1 MPRPSTTDEE
11 FIALFNSLGATKTA
25 ALLGVKE
32 DNIYKRRR
40 RLEGKYDGPIIA
52 PTKQASQSHNPA
64 RIELDVQSGVVLVG
78 GDGHYWPGKAPTAH
92 RAMVKFAKEMKP
104 RALIYNGDAFDGS
117 TISRFQ
123 DIGWE
128 KNPNVAEELE
138 AVSERLSELEQ
149 AVPRSCALTWNLGN
163 HDMRYETRL
172 ASVAPQFRN
181 IKGLHLKDHFPAWKG
196 AWSTWINSEVVTKHR
211 LKGGIH
217 ATHNNVLAAGKSI
230 VTNHLH
236 SLKVTPFSDYSARP
250 RWGVDCGCLAD
261 PNGEQFVN
269 YSEDAPKNHR
279 AGFGVLTFHKGQL
292 LWPELVHVFDENTVE
307 FRGELHRV

>member
-1 MPRPSTTDEE
+1 MTAASTSDEV
-11 FIALFNSLGATKTA
+11 FLSLFAQYGATELSKI
-25 ALLGVKE
+25 LGVKE

-40 RLEGKYDGPIIA
+40 RLERVHGPVVA
-52 PTKQASQSHNPA
+52 PTKLRPNSPA
-64 RIELDVQSGVVLVG
+64 RIEIEVKDGIVLVG
-78 GDGHYWPGKAPTAH
+78 GDGHYWPGKASTAH
-92 RAMVKFAKEMKP
+92 RALVKLCKELQPKAM
-104 RALIYNGDAFDGS
+104 IYNGDAFDGS
-117 TISRFQ
+117 TISRFP

-128 KNPNVAEELE
+128 TNPSVADELE
-138 AVSERLSELEQ
+138 AVQERLGELEQ
-149 AVPRSCALTWNLGN
+149 AVPRRCILTWNAGN
-163 HDMRYETRL
+163 HDLRYETRL

-181 IKGLHLKDHFPAWKG
+181 IKGLHLKDHFPAWKP
-196 AWSTWINSEVVTKHR
+196 AWSTWINGEVVTKHR
-211 LKGGIH
+211 LRGGTH
-217 ATHNNVLAAGKSI
+217 ATHSNVIAAGKTI

-236 SLKVTPFSDYSARP
+236 SLKVTPYSDYSPRP

-307 FRGELHRV
+307 FRGQLIKC